1 MKRILPKKEII
12 TNKAFWRSVSISVL
26 IVTTTVFG
34 VGAQACDECNLRFV
48 KDQFKTDKEKSA
60 SPGFATTSQPSW
72 VADSIA
78 KAAENQKGLP
88 LDGLSNLQKPSEE
101 FFKNVMTIAKNEA
114 PEVQAAPAEAK
125 PQARQTSAE
134 SAPAEAAKPQAPKYD
149 PSAIVKRDSRL
160 SIPATSFVDQSVK
173 ADKKVEIVL
182 HEGKTYIGNGVMY
195 DGFLMNDKIPGPT
208 VQLVEGDVV
217 EFTVK
222 NEGDIPHGASI
233 HAAYTQTSKF
243 LGNIPP
249 GESRTLKFR
258 VNTPGVYMYHC
269 APGGHAIGM
278 HVLGGQY
285 GMIMVEP
292 KKKYKLEKEL
302 GKKPD
307 LELFLIQHEL
317 YSNGKDAIEGKPL
330 YTMFNGQ
337 LFRYVEAPIKVRPGD
352 YVRINFLNIGPNL
365 LSTFH
370 IVGII
375 WDYVYWQGNPDAV
388 LPGGQSVTAGPTD
401 SFVIEFR
408 IPPAE
413 GSYTMLSHAV
423 GSTNRGAVGL
433 LVADAKHEAP
443 GKVLA
448 DGPEYT
454 DEQYAENKK
463 KAIRTISPFGIGTPD
478 VDAPVKFKD
487 KNDEVVVKIIGN
499 SYSPKIIEVPVGTTV
514 TWINEEAFT
523 YLAGE
528 VSGIHNVV
536 AISGPERFAGP
547 LLSHAQKWSKK
558 FTKKGTYEYQ
568 CAPHPYMRGIVRVK

>member
-1 MKRILPKKEII
+1 MGVRVLKHTYRLAILGM
-12 TNKAFWRSVSISVL
+12 V
-26 IVTTTVFG
+26 
-34 VGAQACDECNLRFV
+34 VGFLQPSLACDECSLSFV
-48 KDQFKTDKEKSA
+48 KDKINEANKVSTQA
-60 SPGFATTSQPSW
+60 QPTW
-72 VADSIA
+72 VSDTIA
-78 KAAENQKGLP
+78 EAAKNQKGLP
-88 LDGLSNLQKPSEE
+88 LDGLSNVQAASEA
-101 FFKNVMTIAKNEA
+101 FFQSAMLVAKNEVSRETA
-114 PEVQAAPAEAK
+114 SDTRAAAAAP
-125 PQARQTSAE
+125 
-134 SAPAEAAKPQAPKYD
+134 PKFD

-233 HAAYTQTSKF
+233 HAAYTQTSKY

-249 GESRTLKFR
+249 GETRTLKFR

-330 YTMFNGQ
+330 YTMFNGR

-375 WDYVYWQGNPDAV
+375 WDYVYWQGNPDAM

-433 LVADAKHEAP
+433 LVADATHSPA

-448 DGPEYT
+448 DGPEFT
-454 DEQYAENKK
+454 DEEFADLKK
-463 KAIRTISPFGIGTPD
+463 KSVRTISPFGIGTPD
-478 VDAPVKFKD
+478 VDMPVKFKD
-487 KNDEVVVKIIGN
+487 KDEVIVKIIGN
-499 SYSPKIIEVPVGTTV
+499 SYHPKIIEVPAGTTV

-536 AISGPERFAGP
+536 GIRGPEKFAGP
-547 LLSHAQKWSKK
+547 LLSHAQKWSRK
-558 FTKKGTYEYQ
+558 FNKKGEYEYQ

>member
-1 MKRILPKKEII
+1 MKKLLQNKK
-12 TNKAFWRSVSISVL
+12 TMKPQSYSLRLAGAAVL
-26 IVTTTVFG
+26 
-34 VGAQACDECNLRFV
+34 VGAATLLGAGASACDECNLRFV
-48 KDQFKTDKEKSA
+48 KEQFQADENKKSL
-60 SPGFATTSQPSW
+60 PEFATTSQPAW
-72 VADSIA
+72 VSESIA
-78 KAAENQKGLP
+78 RAAANQKGLP

-101 FFKNVMTIAKNEA
+101 FFKTVMTVAKNDESSRQVA
-114 PEVQAAPAEAK
+114 QAEAK
-125 PQARQTSAE
+125 TETP
-134 SAPAEAAKPQAPKYD
+134 APEPAKAVAAKYD
-149 PSAIVKRDSRL
+149 PTAIVKRDSRL

-249 GESRTLKFR
+249 GETRTLKFK

-307 LELFLIQHEL
+307 LELFLVQHEL

-352 YVRINFLNIGPNL
+352 YVRINFLNVGPNL

-375 WDYVYWQGNPDAV
+375 WDYVYWQGNPEAV

-433 LVADAKHEAP
+433 LVADGKHEPA
-443 GKVLA
+443 GQILA
-448 DGPEYT
+448 DGPEYN
-454 DEQYAENKK
+454 DEQYEANKK

-499 SYSPKIIEVPVGTTV
+499 SYSPKIVEVPVGTTV

-536 AISGPERFAGP
+536 ATSGPERFAGP

>member
-1 MKRILPKKEII
+1 MGQ
-12 TNKAFWRSVSISVL
+12 SSIRAVMAAALGFGLTSL
-26 IVTTTVFG
+26 LVTQS
-34 VGAQACDECNLRFV
+34 QACDECNLRFV
-48 KDQFKTDKEKSA
+48 KEQFNE
-60 SPGFATTSQPSW
+60 
-72 VADSIA
+72 A
-78 KAAENQKGLP
+78 KANPKDIQAPTMEQPAWVKETIVRAVQNQQGLP

-101 FFKNVMTIAKNEA
+101 FFKSTMVLAKNDA
-114 PEVQAAPAEAK
+114 PVREVAQEAK
-125 PQARQTSAE
+125 PK
-134 SAPAEAAKPQAPKYD
+134 PASKYD
-149 PSAIVKRDSRL
+149 PAAIVKRDSKL

-195 DGFLMNDKIPGPT
+195 DGFLINDKIPGPT

-249 GESRTLKFR
+249 GESRTLKFK

-307 LELFLIQHEL
+307 LELFLLQHEL
-317 YSNGKDAIEGKPL
+317 YSSGKDSIEGKPL

-352 YVRINFLNIGPNL
+352 YVRINFINIGPNL

-423 GSTNRGAVGL
+423 GSTNRGAIGL
-433 LVADAKHEAP
+433 LVADNNHAP
-443 GKVLA
+443 AGKILA

-454 DEQYAENKK
+454 DEEYEANKK

-478 VDAPVKFKD
+478 VDAPVKFNN

-499 SYSPKIIEVPVGTTV
+499 SYSPKIIEVPAGTTV
-514 TWINEEAFT
+514 TWINEDAFT

-536 AISGPERFAGP
+536 TVSGPEMFSGP

-558 FTKKGTYEYQ
+558 FTKKGTYQYQ
-568 CAPHPYMRGIVRVK
+568 CAPHPYMRGIVKVK

>member
-1 MKRILPKKEII
+1 MILKTNQLPKTSKKI
-12 TNKAFWRSVSISVL
+12 TRVLSSFLLISLASVGNYAL
-26 IVTTTVFG
+26 
-34 VGAQACDECNLRFV
+34 ACDECNLKFV
-48 KDQFKTDKEKSA
+48 KDQFTESNKTLKSVEMN
-60 SPGFATTSQPSW
+60 TTAQPAW
-72 VADSIA
+72 VTDTIQTAA
-78 KAAENQKGLP
+78 KNQKGLP
-88 LDGLSNLQKPSEE
+88 LDGLSNLQTASEE
-101 FFKNVMTIAKNEA
+101 FFKSTIVLAKNDT
-114 PEVQAAPAEAK
+114 PIP
-125 PQARQTSAE
+125 TSAASQIVKAE
-134 SAPAEAAKPQAPKYD
+134 PARTVAEEVKAKFD
-149 PSAIVKRDSRL
+149 PSAIIKRDAGL

-195 DGFLMNDKIPGPT
+195 DGFLTNDKIPGPT

-217 EFTVK
+217 EFTIK

-243 LGNIPP
+243 LGNIPG

-307 LELFLIQHEL
+307 LELFLLQHEL

-337 LFRYVEAPIKVRPGD
+337 LFKFVEAPIKVRPGD
-352 YVRINFLNIGPNL
+352 YVRINFLNVGPNL

-375 WDYVYWQGNPDAV
+375 WDYVYWQGHPDNV
-388 LPGGQSVTAGPTD
+388 LPGGQTVTAGPSD

-433 LVADAKHEAP
+433 LVADASHKPA
-443 GKVLA
+443 GKILA
-448 DGPEYT
+448 DGPSYT
-454 DEQYAENKK
+454 DEEYAQNKK

-478 VDAPVKFKD
+478 VDVPVKFKD
-487 KNDEVVVKIIGN
+487 KNDEVLVKIIGN
-499 SYSPKIIEVPVGTTV
+499 SYSPKIIEIPVGTTV
-514 TWINEEAFT
+514 TWINEDAFT

-536 AISGPERFAGP
+536 ATSGPERFAGP
-547 LLSHAQKWSKK
+547 LLSHAQKWSRK
-558 FTKKGTYEYQ
+558 FTKKGVYDYQ

>member
-1 MKRILPKKEII
+1 MKQMLSLGGA
-12 TNKAFWRSVSISVL
+12 TFGLVL
-26 IVTTTVFG
+26 AGLLGFG
-34 VGAQACDECNLRFV
+34 SAAEACDACNLSFV
-48 KDQFKTDKEKSA
+48 KSA
-60 SPGFATTSQPSW
+60 VTSEDDSQAW
-72 VADSIA
+72 VKDEVL
-78 KAAENQKGLP
+78 KAAKNQNGLP
-88 LDGLSNLQKPSEE
+88 LDGLSSVQKSTEE
-101 FFKNVMTIAKNEA
+101 FFKARQIAKNETST
-114 PEVQAAPAEAK
+114 EAAPRV
-125 PQARQTSAE
+125 PS
-134 SAPAEAAKPQAPKYD
+134 SAPPKFD

-208 VQLVEGDVV
+208 VELVEGDVV

-285 GMIMVEP
+285 GMIVVEP
-292 KKKYKLEKEL
+292 KKKYKLERML

-317 YSNGKDAIEGKPL
+317 YSSGKDAIEGNAL
-330 YTMFNGQ
+330 YTMFNGR

-352 YVRINFLNIGPNL
+352 YVRINFLNVGPNL

-433 LVADAKHEAP
+433 LVADASHPRP
-443 GKVLA
+443 GKILA

-454 DEQYAENKK
+454 DAEFQDLKK
-463 KAIRTISPFGIGTPD
+463 KAQRTISPFGIGTPD

-499 SYSPKIIEVPVGTTV
+499 SYYPKVIEVPAGTTV

-528 VSGIHNVV
+528 VSGVHNVV
-536 AISGPERFAGP
+536 GIRGPEKFAGP
-547 LLSHAQKWSKK
+547 LLTHAQKWSRK
-558 FTKKGTYEYQ
+558 FTKKGEYEYQ